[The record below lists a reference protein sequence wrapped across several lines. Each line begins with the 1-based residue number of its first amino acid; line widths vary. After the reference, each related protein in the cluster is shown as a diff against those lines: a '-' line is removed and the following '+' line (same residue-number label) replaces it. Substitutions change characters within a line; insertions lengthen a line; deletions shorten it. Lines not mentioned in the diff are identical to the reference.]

1 VSRAVEDIC
10 ELCYRLAHRH
20 KFLENNGINSSAD
33 DSLFVEKPEPERADI
48 NDNGLD
54 DGGEDPTEY
63 EQEKTGYEEEASKST
78 VGGEDLQEK
87 PEVDVG
93 RSWDPA
99 TESREQMIIRA
110 NEHVQMVRAQRIL
123 YVNLVL
129 KAREH
134 SKQNIEHIQRSY
146 TFVVDFGQNMEL
158 PSFNGEQPGSTYY
171 YSPLSVYNLGM
182 VDQSH
187 KDCDGIECDHMH
199 AHVYHEGIGKKGA
212 NNVCSLIVKTLQY

>member
-1 VSRAVEDIC
+1 
-10 ELCYRLAHRH
+10 
-20 KFLENNGINSSAD
+20 
-33 DSLFVEKPEPERADI
+33 
-48 NDNGLD
+48 
-54 DGGEDPTEY
+54 
-63 EQEKTGYEEEASKST
+63 
-78 VGGEDLQEK
+78 
-87 PEVDVG
+87 
-93 RSWDPA
+93 
-99 TESREQMIIRA
+99 MIIRA
-110 NEHVQMVRAQRIL
+110 NEHVQMARAQRIL

-199 AHVYHEGIGKKGA
+199 AHVYHEGIGKKGE
-212 NNVCSLIVKTLQY
+212 NNVCSLIVKTLQYLNIMCGGDIGGELNIIFDNCSGQNKNNTVLRLIVFLTEMGYFKQVNFVFLVVGHTKNAADQILNL